1 MYIFDISLFL
11 FLPLS
16 TLMTC
21 NQYIVVSIALRL
33 IAVAITTHVVSVESK
48 AKINIRV
55 NGINVESVES
65 SEVNRCSG
73 YCSCREC
80 RE

>member
-16 TLMTC
+16 ILMTC

-33 IAVAITTHVVSVESK
+33 IAVVVTAHVVSVESK

-55 NGINVESVES
+55 NGINVESFR
-65 SEVNRCSG
+65 NDNG
-73 YCSCREC
+73 YLSLFV
-80 RE
+80 